1 MFAAA
6 AAVAAACLHHHIY
19 IALVK
24 FLRAP
29 DEIQKNVR
37 LSLPAAAGF
46 YDTPPI
52 KSTFT
57 DRHSDI
63 SRAQVKSNQ
72 ILGTQNERERRKQ
85 EGGETAESLEFRRVL
100 TKPLRT

>member
-1 MFAAA
+1 MLLLLPLLL
-6 AAVAAACLHHHIY
+6 ACLHHHIY

-63 SRAQVKSNQ
+63 SHTQVKSNQ
-72 ILGTQNERERRKQ
+72 TLRTAERRKQ
-85 EGGETAESLEFRRVL
+85 DGGERERERKSLEFRSGL
-100 TKPLRT
+100 N